1 MFEGLVIRMMQLCK
15 RTQKNVSRQKILMQF
30 PTDEKANYK
39 ANITLLDSYFD
50 NIVSPNNNI
59 YCSSEILTDLIEI

>member
-1 MFEGLVIRMMQLCK
+1 MQL
-15 RTQKNVSRQKILMQF
+15 

-59 YCSSEILTDLIEI
+59 CCSSEILTDLIEI

>member
-1 MFEGLVIRMMQLCK
+1 MQL
-15 RTQKNVSRQKILMQF
+15 

-59 YCSSEILTDLIEI
+59 CCSSEILTDLIEIELCFRFKIMTVNNNCPRIHCLLY